1 METTSISR
9 IIACHVCPVRYVLE
23 RDREASESPR
33 YTVAKQ
39 IASHLGGELDAARI
53 WKEVGLVNPS
63 IDPAME
69 AECGA
74 WVEACRAGKFRRAT
88 ESDVRVV
95 SKRLG
100 IHGTVDRL
108 FDEEPL
114 FSIVRSSEA
123 PAAGLYTSDRIRIAC
138 YTICIEESFGTRPKS
153 GIVEHIP
160 SGIARICEPQPR
172 DRRAALRAIE
182 TAKRIDR
189 GDLPRKPRN
198 APCETCHLADICAGT
213 GRRLADLL

>member
-1 METTSISR
+1 METTSIAR

-23 RDREASESPR
+23 RDREAAESPR

-39 IASHLGGELDAARI
+39 IASHLGRDLDADAI
-53 WKEVGLVNPS
+53 WEEVRLVSPS

-69 AECGA
+69 AECAA
-74 WVEACRAGKFRRAT
+74 WVAACRTGTFRRAA

-95 SKRLG
+95 SERLG
-100 IHGTVDRL
+100 IHGVVDRL
-108 FDEEPL
+108 FDEEPC
-114 FSIVRSSEA
+114 FAIVRSSEA
-123 PAAGLYTSDRIRIAC
+123 PAAGLYTTDRIRIAC
-138 YTICIEESFGTRPKS
+138 YAICIGESLGITPAA

-160 SGIARICEPQPR
+160 SGIARVCEPQPR
-172 DRRAALRAIE
+172 DRRAALRAIA

-198 APCETCHLADICAGT
+198 APCETCHLQEACAGS